1 MDAQI
6 KLYTLLNK
14 RSLHSLVEKREKIK
28 MHCNSVKCLLKDPS
42 YKSMK
47 IVEITSC
54 LLSLQVINSP
64 AAFQGKKKQ
73 TTRHV
78 SSNYL
83 RQNTC
88 FPESVSKETDEEA
101 KQGKKSE
108 EDFGR
113 YSS

>member
-1 MDAQI
+1 MFTKRPQLQI
-6 KLYTLLNK
+6 NET
-14 RSLHSLVEKREKIK
+14 
-28 MHCNSVKCLLKDPS
+28 
-42 YKSMK
+42 
-47 IVEITSC
+47 VEIISC

-64 AAFQGKKKQ
+64 AAFQEKKKK

-78 SSNYL
+78 SSNYF